1 MASNQAPIVDRIR
14 IIPRPDD
21 FLDRNVGN
29 SGEVFFDKQSNTLRL
44 YSGNLAGGY
53 SVLTD
58 KNISEHILSSGV
70 GVVEYVVTVQ
80 SGNPDLG
87 DTGNVY
93 NIDGQYKPELN
104 LVTGFTYVF
113 NQNDQT
119 NEFWPNA
126 EGGVA
131 NIHPLNF
138 SADDV
143 NGELGVG
150 TTYLTNVI
158 YKLENDI
165 VTKAQYVAGFA
176 KSTQRSVQITITSAT
191 PATLHYYCTYHTGM
205 GANLN
210 SADPGAG
217 GSAASISVSDT
228 SPDNPAS
235 GAIWYNSTNGILYVY
250 VADGDSNQW
259 VQPTAPFQNITAI
272 TDLGI
277 ADGTN
282 GQVLTTD
289 GSGAFT
295 FQDPSTGDSNGNF
308 TIGNSIIDTDDSS
321 GITITPPV
329 TTSSDL
335 TVEND
340 LSVRNTAYANN
351 FVSTSN
357 GTPTIDSATVINLSS
372 QDGTI
377 VSGGPFRLPSYT
389 NSQRDALSAVNG
401 DMIYNTQDNKIQ
413 AYINGTWRRLD
424 DSGIVQHGKRI
435 HSSCT

>member
-70 GVVEYVVTVQ
+70 GVVEYAVTVQ
-80 SGNPDLG
+80 AGVHGNG
-87 DTGNVY
+87 DHGNVY

-126 EGGVA
+126 EGSTA
-131 NIHPLNF
+131 NIHPLSF
-138 SADDV
+138 SADDA
-143 NGELGVG
+143 NGELGAG
-150 TTYLTNVI
+150 TPYLTNVVC
-158 YKLENDI
+158 KLENDI
-165 VTKAQYVAGFA
+165 VIKAQYVIGFA
-176 KSTQRSVQITITSAT
+176 KSTQRSVQITVTSAT
-191 PATLHYYCTYHTGM
+191 PATLYYYCTSHVGM
-205 GANLN
+205 GNTFT

-217 GSAASISVSDT
+217 GGAASISVSDT
-228 SPDNPAS
+228 VPDSPES

-277 ADGTN
+277 SDGTN
-282 GQVLTTD
+282 GQILTTD

-295 FQDPSTGDSNGNF
+295 FQDPAAGDSNGNF
-308 TIGNSIIDTDDSS
+308 TIGSSIIDTDDSS

-335 TVEND
+335 TVQND
-340 LSVRNTAYANN
+340 LTVRNTAYANN

-357 GTPTIDSATVINLSS
+357 GTPTIDSATVINLNS

-424 DSGIVQHGKRI
+424 DSGIV
-435 HSSCT
+435 

>member
-44 YSGNLAGGY
+44 YSGRLAGGY

-58 KNISEHILSSGV
+58 DNISEHLVSSGV
-70 GVVEYVVTVQ
+70 GVVEYAVTVQ
-80 SGNPDLG
+80 AGVPDEG

-93 NIDGQYKPELN
+93 NIDGQYKPDLN
-104 LVTGFTYVF
+104 LVTGFTYIF

-119 NEFWPNA
+119 NEFWPNT
-126 EGGVA
+126 EGTVA
-131 NIHPLNF
+131 NIHPLSF

-150 TTYLTNVI
+150 TPYLTNVI
-158 YKLENDI
+158 YKLDNDI
-165 VTKAQYVAGFA
+165 KTKAEYVAGFIA
-176 KSTQRSVQITITSAT
+176 ATQRSVQITITSST
-191 PATLHYYCTYHTGM
+191 PATLHYYCTNHAGM
-205 GANLN
+205 GKTLN

-235 GAIWYNSTNGILYVY
+235 GAIWYNSTTGILYVY

-259 VQPTAPFQNITAI
+259 VQPTSPFQNITSI
-272 TDLGI
+272 LDLGI

-295 FQDPSTGDSNGNF
+295 FQDSSAGGSIGNF
-308 TIGNSIIDTDDSS
+308 TFASSVIDTDDSS
-321 GITITPPV
+321 GIVITPSV

-335 TVEND
+335 TVQND
-340 LSVRNTAYANN
+340 LTVENKAYADE
-351 FVSTSN
+351 FISTST
-357 GTPTIDSATVINLSS
+357 GTPTIDSATTINLSS
-372 QDGTI
+372 QDGTV
-377 VSGGPFRLPSYT
+377 VSGGPFRLPSFT
-389 NSQRDALSAVNG
+389 NTERDALSAVDG
-401 DMIYNTQDNKIQ
+401 DMIYNSQDNRIQ

-424 DSGIVQHGKRI
+424 DSGIV
-435 HSSCT
+435 

>member
-70 GVVEYVVTVQ
+70 GVVEYAVTVGLDPDGLEA
-80 SGNPDLG
+80 GNK
-87 DTGNVY
+87 Y
-93 NIDGQYKPELN
+93 FIDGQYKPELN

-138 SADDV
+138 SADDL
-143 NGELGVG
+143 NGELGSG

-158 YKLENDI
+158 YKLENDV
-165 VTKAQYVAGFA
+165 VTQAVYKANFA
-176 KSTQRSVQITITSAT
+176 KSTQRSVQITVTSAT
-191 PATLHYYCTYHTGM
+191 PTTLYYWCSYHSNM
-205 GANLN
+205 GNTITN
-210 SADPGAG
+210 ADPGAG

-228 SPDNPAS
+228 VPDSPES
-235 GAIWYNSTNGILYVY
+235 GAIWYNSTSGILYVY

-424 DSGIVQHGKRI
+424 DSGIV
-435 HSSCT
+435 